1 MTHKGQNM
9 DVYTLAQR
17 QLPAGARPLNP
28 GTREEWL
35 TEAVHLLDDLL
46 PDTIERT
53 PFRVSVGFPVGT
65 RGGNGGK
72 AIGQCH
78 YAAADGIPQLFI
90 HPELTDPVRILDVLL
105 HERIHAVLP
114 VGTGHKR
121 LFAQVAYA
129 AGLAGKPTA
138 TVASDDLVPVLQAV
152 ADTLGEYPH
161 GSLDYNSARG
171 KKQGTRMLKCECTE
185 CGFIFRTTAKWLEQV
200 DAVQCPDPA
209 CSGQVLVG

>member
-1 MTHKGQNM
+1 MS
-9 DVYTLAQR
+9 VYTLAQR
-17 QLPAGARPLNP
+17 QLPAGAKPLNP

-35 TEAVHLLDDLL
+35 TEAVHLLDGLL

-90 HPELTDPVRILDVLL
+90 HPELTDPLRVLDVLL

-121 LFAQVAYA
+121 LFAQVATA
-129 AGLAGKPTA
+129 CGLAGKPTA
-138 TVASDDLVPVLQAV
+138 TVASDDLKPVLQAV

-161 GSLDYNSARG
+161 GRLDYEQARG
-171 KKQGTRMLKCECTE
+171 RKQGTRMIKCECTG
-185 CGFIFRTTAKWLEQV
+185 CGLVFRTTAKWLDKV
-200 DAVQCPDPA
+200 AGLQCPDVE
-209 CSGQVLVG
+209 CGSEVLVG